1 MRVTRLLAWAHLIQ
15 RHAKKA
21 EPCYDKLLA
30 SAEANLSDKLNAAYC
45 YWFTGRMKQAVGLF
59 REYVEKKDTPLDV
72 AFVSDE
78 ELLGVYE
85 VSEFDKQLLK
95 ELVERQPRD
104 L

>member
-1 MRVTRLLAWAHLIQ
+1 MAFYLFFGIALLA
-15 RHAKKA
+15 
-21 EPCYDKLLA
+21 
-30 SAEANLSDKLNAAYC
+30 AAC
-45 YWFTGRMKQAVGLF
+45 MALHC
-59 REYVEKKDTPLDV
+59 YVEKKDTPLEV